1 MNKTNDDAGHIPV
14 EGKKE
19 YVEAYSHSELA
30 RKWGVSLST
39 LDSYAQEEGW
49 DREHKL
55 HWQDIAIEVLKKGAE
70 EHNYVATKELLKAMG
85 IARPVGR
92 PPKAEVEKQ
101 KAIALKIDKEFEDD
115 VKRMKLVSK

>member
-1 MNKTNDDAGHIPV
+1 MNKTNDDAGNIPAD
-14 EGKKE
+14 GKKE

-30 RKWGVSLST
+30 KKWGVSLST
-39 LDSYAQEEGW
+39 LDSYAQEQGW

-55 HWQDIAIEVLKKGAE
+55 HWQDIAIEVLKKGVE

-85 IARPVGR
+85 ITRPVGR
-92 PPKAEVEKQ
+92 PPKAEIEKQ

-115 VKRMKLVSK
+115 VKRMKLVAK

>member
-1 MNKTNDDAGHIPV
+1 MKNTYDDAGHIPA

-30 RKWGVSLST
+30 KKWGVSLST
-39 LDSYAQEEGW
+39 LDSYAQEQGW

-101 KAIALKIDKEFEDD
+101 KAIALKIDKEYEDD
-115 VKRMKLVSK
+115 VKRLTLASK